1 MMSMESPTRK
11 RVEQARYALLHVHR
25 ALLEVERIRYERQ
38 HGRIQ
43 GSGALLQIVLND
55 PWFYW
60 LRPLPPLIALLDE
73 WVQADPPADDAAP
86 PAERP
91 LAPRRARPRAARL
104 SALRDEWLEA
114 DPPADDAA
122 TRAELLLAQV
132 RDRLR
137 PDEDGADFQQR
148 YHQLLQEEPTVAVAH
163 AEVRK
168 LINS

>member
-1 MMSMESPTRK
+1 MSMESPTRK

-60 LRPLPPLIALLDE
+60 LRPIPTLIALL
-73 WVQADPPADDAAP
+73 
-86 PAERP
+86 
-91 LAPRRARPRAARL
+91 
-104 SALRDEWLEA
+104 DEWLEA

-137 PDEDGADFQQR
+137 PDENGADFQQR

-168 LINS
+168 LITS

>member
-1 MMSMESPTRK
+1 MSMESPTRK

-60 LRPLPPLIALLDE
+60 LRPIPTLIALL
-73 WVQADPPADDAAP
+73 
-86 PAERP
+86 
-91 LAPRRARPRAARL
+91 
-104 SALRDEWLEA
+104 DEWLEA